1 MAERSG
7 RNVRITPEHAK
18 AWPLTKATLLV
29 VVSLT
34 LSGCFGSQSLT
45 GSDPTITGSL
55 GMAPN
60 TTPSV
65 KETAKLG
72 RKWQADPGNV
82 RLGLEYARR
91 LKKLGQVNDQLNVLK
106 ILVKHHP
113 KDNSLRDVYGK
124 ALLAAGRPVPAE
136 MQFRTMIRQGRN
148 DWKAYN
154 ALGSALADQGRFK
167 EARAAYDEALKR
179 SPGNPKIINNV
190 ALSYILEGNPVRAE
204 KMLRDALK
212 KISQEDPAARKLR
225 QNLALALGLQ
235 GRFKEARYVASQ
247 DLSPAEVEENMAYLR
262 RMLGATDTWKE
273 LQKG

>member
-1 MAERSG
+1 MSDAFGRRGGVVQAQAAMRHVKQIALLGLLGMA
-7 RNVRITPEHAK
+7 
-18 AWPLTKATLLV
+18 
-29 VVSLT
+29 
-34 LSGCFGSQSLT
+34 LSGCLGSQT
-45 GSDPTITGSL
+45 MKGGDPLITGSI
-55 GMAPN
+55 GTASSA
-60 TTPSV
+60 TPSV

-82 RLGLEYARR
+82 RLGLAYAER

-106 ILVKHHP
+106 VLVERHP
-113 KDNSLRDVYGK
+113 RDNRLRDIYGK

-136 MQFRTMIRQGRN
+136 VQFRTMIRQGRN

-167 EARAAYDEALKR
+167 EARTAYNEALKR
-179 SPGNPKIINNV
+179 SPGNPKIINNI
-190 ALSYILEGNPVRAE
+190 ALSYILEGNPARAE
-204 KMLRDALK
+204 KMLRTALQK
-212 KISQEDPAARKLR
+212 VPQEDPAAKKLR